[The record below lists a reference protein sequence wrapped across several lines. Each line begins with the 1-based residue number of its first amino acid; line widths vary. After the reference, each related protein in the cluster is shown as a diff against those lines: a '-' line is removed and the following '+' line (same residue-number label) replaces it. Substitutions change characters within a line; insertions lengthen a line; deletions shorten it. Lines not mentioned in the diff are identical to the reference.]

1 MNQKYRLAQRQ
12 GRLPDIRA
20 RCAMTVMAKAP
31 RAGQVKTRLI
41 PLLTPEEAAALS
53 TCFLRDMCATINLAG
68 QGADKVQGFV
78 CYTPPDSEETLRDIL
93 PHEFRLLLQRDGS
106 FGNRLAGAIE
116 DLLAVGFGS
125 VCLINSDSPTAPP
138 AVFADAIRLLSQP
151 GDQIV
156 LGPSD
161 DGGYYLIGM
170 KKLEFHLF
178 EKIDWSTDRVFHQTQ
193 QRAGELGLGVHTL
206 PYCYDVDDPAS
217 FQRLCTELLG
227 SNQRLA
233 TEVAP
238 ATRQFLCELIARAG
252 SNRFGLSLP

>member
-1 MNQKYRLAQRQ
+1 MNYKYRLAQREE
-12 GRLPDIRA
+12 RAADIRA
-20 RCAMTVMAKAP
+20 RCAMTVMAKVP

-53 TCFLRDMCATINLAG
+53 TCFLRDMCATINLAA
-68 QGADKVQGFV
+68 QGANKAQGFV
-78 CYTPPDSEETLRDIL
+78 CYTPPGDEETLRDIL
-93 PHEFRLLLQRDGS
+93 PRDFHLVVQRDGP

-116 DLLAVGFGS
+116 DLLAAGFAS

-138 AVFADAIRLLSQP
+138 SVLADAIRLLSQP

-170 KKLEFHLF
+170 KKLEPHLF
-178 EKIDWSTDRVFHQTQ
+178 EKIDWSTDLVFHQTQ
-193 QRAGELGLGVHTL
+193 ERAVERGLDVHVL
-206 PYCYDVDDPAS
+206 PCCYDVDDPVS
-217 FQRLCTELLG
+217 FRRLCNDLLG

-233 TEVAP
+233 TKVAP
-238 ATRQFLCELIARAG
+238 PTRRFLRELIAREG
-252 SNRFGLSLP
+252 PDRFGLSLP